1 CTWAQPV
8 MPGLT
13 LWRRDNGEI
22 CSANASLRAIGCG
35 RGPTIDI
42 SPSSTFTSW
51 GSSSI
56 FVRLRIRPTRV
67 TRGSFLT
74 ACLKWHPSSIVVIDR
89 NLTTLMTSLLY
100 PCRVWRKN
108 TGPRESSLTANET
121 ASKSGENTSSANPA
135 MHMSNA
141 RFANRSNADSGGG
154 RTTNGTNPPTVAA
167 LDDAQRSLAP
177 IGMIWTVTGSS
188 DKASAAQAIRGK
200 SHGAARKMMS
210 SGLNAR
216 HLSTN
221 FRMLCENAPT
231 PGTVLP

>member
-1 CTWAQPV
+1 MRRRIFSIVSVCPRWPCTWAQPV

-89 NLTTLMTSLLY
+89 NLRTLMTSLLY

-121 ASKSGENTSSANPA
+121 ASKSGENTSRASPA

-154 RTTNGTNPPTVAA
+154 GDPTGGGPPPVWALSARPPPAPPPPHKMTPPAA
-167 LDDAQRSLAP
+167 SPQHHPPPPPPPR
-177 IGMIWTVTGSS
+177 
-188 DKASAAQAIRGK
+188 
-200 SHGAARKMMS
+200 
-210 SGLNAR
+210 
-216 HLSTN
+216 
-221 FRMLCENAPT
+221 APT
-231 PGTVLP
+231 PPP